1 MKRFLSGAL
10 IAMAMLGTPC
20 FVGAEESAVKATCP
34 IAAGMEK
41 LPKLAYMVGEE
52 SICCAEMAK
61 AKAKETGGKLV
72 YVVGMKK
79 FDSESTAFAGL
90 VEETEKFVD
99 QFSKPQVCKV
109 SGNISIGGQEC
120 SCSVMAGEIARKVK
134 KAMDAVAVSYK
145 VGDKDCNCPI
155 EAKATAKSAGVKL
168 QYVVNNEATECEHTA
183 RLNVAKAKYH
193 AALAAIAQPND
204 AAAKN

>member
-1 MKRFLSGAL
+1 MKRFMNCAL
-10 IAMAMLGTPC
+10 VALAMLGTVS
-20 FVGAEESAVKATCP
+20 FVSAEESAAQATCP

-61 AKAKETGGKLV
+61 AKAKETNAKLV
-72 YVVGMKK
+72 YVVGTKK
-79 FDSESTAFAGL
+79 FDSEATAYAGL

-120 SCSVMAGEIARKVK
+120 SCSVMAGEVAQKVK

-145 VGDKDCNCPI
+145 VGDKACNCPI
-155 EAKATAKSAGVKL
+155 EAKATAKSAGLKL
-168 QYVVNNEATECEHTA
+168 QYVVNNECTECEHTA

-193 AALAAIAQPND
+193 AALTAIATPSD
-204 AAAKN
+204 AAATN